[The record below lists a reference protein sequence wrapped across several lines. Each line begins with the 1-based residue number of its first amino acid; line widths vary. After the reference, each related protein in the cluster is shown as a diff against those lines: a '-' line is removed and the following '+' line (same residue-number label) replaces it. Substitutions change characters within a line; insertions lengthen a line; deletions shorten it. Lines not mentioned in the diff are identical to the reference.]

1 MKCQAEILLL
11 KNKLRLMKGT
21 IRYTWQGLI
30 GILVVGGVLVYQFF
44 FVIAKAE
51 YGTGATARGVF
62 YTLLCVAVIN
72 LFRVFLNQTPVFR
85 VEAAS
90 VLNTYNTGYFTKI
103 LARKQFLSVLYAALA
118 AGMIACIL
126 SGFLFNLVFFEAMA
140 GHNTLYL

>member
-21 IRYTWQGLI
+21 IRHTWQGLI

-44 FVIAKAE
+44 FVMEKAR

-103 LARKQFLSVLYAALA
+103 LVRKQFLSVLYAPR
-118 AGMIACIL
+118 
-126 SGFLFNLVFFEAMA
+126 LFETMA
-140 GHNTLYL
+140 GHSTLYL